1 MKAGSFLGLNSK
13 EGIETCDGES
23 FRFHIPWKG
32 TLRMALKLVRIP
44 QEWTTGLTGNAKVL
58 WEICVEDYKRCEG
71 KTQAGDNLGASDAPA
86 AQHRFDILS
95 KVIPAG
101 ILIYFQDSAYRE
113 VGDRMLYLIIQN
125 AHRFKFPPHHLDPDC
140 WYKDRLEDRPA
151 GRLTLGMI
159 IPECQ
164 IVSADDHAIVVR
176 EVLPPK
182 KYFASI
188 EGIDHWVSI
197 DSNRPV
203 WTGTGWAYRVHA
215 VYGTQSELE
224 KRTLLGE

>member
-1 MKAGSFLGLNSK
+1 MRAGSILGLNSK
-13 EGIETCDGES
+13 EGVEQCDGES
-23 FRFHIPWKG
+23 FKFHIPWKG
-32 TLRMALKLVRIP
+32 TLRMVLNLVKIP
-44 QEWTTGLTGNAKVL
+44 EEWTKNLDQNSMIL
-58 WEICVEDYKRCEG
+58 WEIFEDYKRCEG
-71 KTQAGDNLGASDAPA
+71 LTVAGGKLGANDAPA
-86 AQHRFDILS
+86 QQHRYDILS

-101 ILIYFQDSAYRE
+101 IIIPAHDSAYLEPR
-113 VGDRMLYLIIQN
+113 DRFLWMIIQN
-125 AHRFKFPPHHLDPDC
+125 QHRFKFLPHRLDPDC
-140 WYKDRLEDRPA
+140 WYHDAHDGEPA
-151 GRLTLGMI
+151 GRRMFGMI

-203 WTGTGWAYRVHA
+203 WAGTGWAYKVHA
-215 VYGTQSELE
+215 IYGTQEELQ
-224 KRTLLGE
+224 KKTLLGE